1 MERRLV
7 AACIGGEIRVREAAR
22 DIIGRRIR
30 IPWEEPL
37 YFRLNGVHVMAWA
50 FGSFV
55 AVDPRPGDVEAIA
68 ERLRPYTERYTGP
81 RYREEY
87 RIVFARE
94 GEILVEEDK
103 CVVPEELGVADV
115 TKLVGY
121 VLAQSVALERIES
134 LVDDIMERARGLLEG
149 LGGLRLR
156 LKPVVAELSRVLTTR
171 IELLSDLMVLSKPS
185 MAWEDEDL
193 ESLYDELRDLYEI
206 EERFEA
212 VDRELESVQELVSI
226 VADILQA
233 GRETLLEL
241 TIVALIVAEI
251 ALILLLGV

>member
-7 AACIGGEIRVREAAR
+7 AVCIGGEIRVRDAAR
-22 DIIGRRIR
+22 EIIGRRLR

-37 YFRLNGVHVMAWA
+37 YLRINGVHVMVWA

-55 AVDPRPGDVEAIA
+55 AVNPGRGDVEAIA
-68 ERLRPYTERYTGP
+68 EALRPYTERYTGP

-87 RIVFARE
+87 RIVFTKD
-94 GEILVEEDK
+94 GEAVVEEDR
-103 CVVPEELGVADV
+103 CVVPEGLGVAVV

-121 VLAQSVALERIES
+121 VLAQSVALERMEN
-134 LVDDIMERARGLLEG
+134 LVDGIMERARGLLEG
-149 LGGLRLR
+149 LGGFRLR

-171 IELLSDLMVLSKPS
+171 IGLLSDLMVLSKPS
-185 MAWEDEDL
+185 IAWEDEDL
-193 ESLYDELRDLYEI
+193 EELYDELRDLYEI

-226 VADILQA
+226 VADVLQA

-251 ALILLLGV
+251 ALVVLLGA